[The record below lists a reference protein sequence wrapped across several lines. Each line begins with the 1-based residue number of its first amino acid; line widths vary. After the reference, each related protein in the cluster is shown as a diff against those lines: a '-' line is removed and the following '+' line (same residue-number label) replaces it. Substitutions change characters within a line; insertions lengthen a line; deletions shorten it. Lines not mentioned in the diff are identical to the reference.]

1 MFSGESE
8 DEVAEKVSAM
18 KGAVTSDRIDGRTA
32 SGSQTWCWCPGVD
45 PVTTS
50 GKVQRRA
57 CADQYVRSQF
67 RRIG

>member
-1 MFSGESE
+1 MFNGETE
-8 DEVAEKVSAM
+8 EEFPEKVSAM
-18 KGAVTSDRIDGRTA
+18 KGAVTRTVSTVHGIRVA
-32 SGSQTWCWCPGVD
+32 DLVVVEPGSIPY
-45 PVTTS
+45 TTS